1 MDADDG
7 GEARIGRADGSR
19 PSVLIVDDD
28 FLIAEY
34 LREVV
39 EDAGCRVCATAA
51 TAEDAV
57 AEALRFRPDVVLMDV
72 RLRGAGDGV
81 DAALRI
87 HARLGTPVVFITG
100 SNEPETMRRI
110 QADHPRGILV
120 KPILPE
126 QLVASLRD
134 VIAEEDEAG

>member
-1 MDADDG
+1 MADDDG
-7 GEARIGRADGSR
+7 GPATGPRRSDGTQ
-19 PSVLIVDDD
+19 PTVLIVDDD

-57 AEALRFRPDVVLMDV
+57 AEALRFKPDVVLMDV
-72 RLRGAGDGV
+72 RLRGHGDGV
-81 DAALRI
+81 DAAIRI
-87 HARLGTPVVFITG
+87 HTRLGTPVVFITG

-110 QADHPRGILV
+110 HADHPRGILV

-134 VIAEEDEAG
+134 VIEEG

>member
-1 MDADDG
+1 MADKDG
-7 GEARIGRADGSR
+7 VTRPDGSQ

-39 EDAGCRVCATAA
+39 EDAGCRVCATAS

-57 AEALRFRPDVVLMDV
+57 AEALRHKPDVVLMDV
-72 RLRGAGDGV
+72 RLRGDGDGV
-81 DAALRI
+81 DAAIRI
-87 HARLGTPVVFITG
+87 HARLGAPVVFITG
-100 SNEPETMRRI
+100 SNEPETLRRI
-110 QADHPRGILV
+110 HADHPRGILV

-134 VIAEEDEAG
+134 VIEG